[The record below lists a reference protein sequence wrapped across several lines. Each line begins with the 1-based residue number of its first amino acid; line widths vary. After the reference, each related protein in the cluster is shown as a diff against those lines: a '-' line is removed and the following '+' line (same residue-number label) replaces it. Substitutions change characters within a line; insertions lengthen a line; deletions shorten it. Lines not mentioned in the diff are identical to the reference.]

1 MLLLVVMDTD
11 DDEFEDDLSMGLE
24 IESLERDIGM
34 FYKEALSYEDLWY
47 RRPNKKKLEKKKGM
61 QELFNSVPTMSS
73 ADYLC
78 KQIGPRSGPID
89 ICWS

>member
-1 MLLLVVMDTD
+1 MLLVVVMDTD

-47 RRPNKKKLEKKKGM
+47 RRPNKKKVEKKKGM
-61 QELFNSVPTMSS
+61 QELFNSMPTNVV
-73 ADYLC
+73 C
-78 KQIGPRSGPID
+78 
-89 ICWS
+89 